1 MLTKIYKN
9 GISLNVIQIIINFK
23 FLIIMVQNTFVTVE
37 NASIVLNNLKSLDR
51 PLTPEEKALGT
62 KAARLYG
69 EGLKNKVKE
78 AQVVDIKFYTDRGYS
93 LDEALTQVRLDAQA
107 HAEYIGL
114 GISKKCR
121 FRNRQK
127 MLRAMAK

>member
-1 MLTKIYKN
+1 MTKIYKN
-9 GISLNVIQIIINFK
+9 DISLNVIQIIINFK

-37 NASIVLNNLKSLDR
+37 TASIVLNNLKSLNR
-51 PLTPEEKALGT
+51 PLTAEEKALGT

-78 AQVVDIKFYTDRGYS
+78 AQEVDIKFYTDRGYS

>member
-9 GISLNVIQIIINFK
+9 DISLNVIQIIINLNF
-23 FLIIMVQNTFVTVE
+23 IIMVQNTFVTVE
-37 NASIVLNNLKSLDR
+37 NASIVLNNLKSLNR
-51 PLTPEEKALGT
+51 PLTAEEKALGT

-78 AQVVDIKFYTDRGYS
+78 AQKVDIKFYTDRGYS
-93 LDEALTQVRLDAQA
+93 LDEALTQVRLDAQV

>member
-78 AQVVDIKFYTDRGYS
+78 AQEVDIKFYTDRGYS

>member
-1 MLTKIYKN
+1 MTKIYKN
-9 GISLNVIQIIINFK
+9 DISLNVIQIIINFK

-37 NASIVLNNLKSLDR
+37 NASIVLNNLKSLNR
-51 PLTPEEKALGT
+51 PLTAEEKALGT

-78 AQVVDIKFYTDRGYS
+78 AQEVDIKFYTDRGYS

>member
-1 MLTKIYKN
+1 
-9 GISLNVIQIIINFK
+9 
-23 FLIIMVQNTFVTVE
+23 MVQNTFATVTVE
-37 NASIVLNNLKSLDR
+37 NASIVLNNLKSLNR
-51 PLTPEEKALGT
+51 PLTAEEKALGT

-78 AQVVDIKFYTDRGYS
+78 AQEVDIKFYTDRGYS

>member
-1 MLTKIYKN
+1 MTKIYKN
-9 GISLNVIQIIINFK
+9 DISLNVIQIIINFK

-37 NASIVLNNLKSLDR
+37 NASIVLNNLKSLNR

-78 AQVVDIKFYTDRGYS
+78 AQEVDIKFYTDRGYS

>member
-1 MLTKIYKN
+1 MTKIYKN
-9 GISLNVIQIIINFK
+9 DISLNVIQIIINFK

-78 AQVVDIKFYTDRGYS
+78 AQEVDIKFYTDRGYS

>member
-1 MLTKIYKN
+1 
-9 GISLNVIQIIINFK
+9 
-23 FLIIMVQNTFVTVE
+23 MVQNTFVTVE

-78 AQVVDIKFYTDRGYS
+78 AQEVDIKFYTDRGYS

-127 MLRAMAK
+127 MLSAMAK

>member
-1 MLTKIYKN
+1 MNNMY
-9 GISLNVIQIIINFK
+9 
-23 FLIIMVQNTFVTVE
+23 NTVTVE
-37 NASIVLNNLKSLDR
+37 NAVVVLNALKSLDR

-78 AQVVDIKFYTDRGYS
+78 AQEVDIKFYTDRGYS
-93 LDEALTQVRLDAQA
+93 LDEARTQVRLDAQA

-127 MLRAMAK
+127 MLRVMAHAN